1 MYVPQR
7 FERAH
12 GTDQRALLATVIATE
27 IPQLA
32 ITKTQSLLGF
42 RNSFRQ
48 LGQIRLEESG
58 EI

>member
-7 FERAH
+7 FECAH
-12 GTDQRALLATVIATE
+12 GTNQRTLLAPVITTR